1 MQAHRRSTINN
12 KDLAR
17 DYFTDIKSNCIKF
30 KLHVRGAFKKF
41 CNSTIKKNGNV
52 KNCTLFFNIITT
64 QFNAFATFFWQT
76 VNSTKIEFF
85 CVPLQVSLQPLL
97 DSVLERFIVR
107 IADTTK
113 VRLQI
118 AEQKIVT
125 GSQVRTVC
133 RYVV

>member
-1 MQAHRRSTINN
+1 MTPFKHFELEVVVYGNELLSCAHTRGVQKVMQLDHKEEWKCYKRHFIFQCNHRRVQCIW
-12 KDLAR
+12 
-17 DYFTDIKSNCIKF
+17 DI
-30 KLHVRGAFKKF
+30 
-41 CNSTIKKNGNV
+41 
-52 KNCTLFFNIITT
+52 
-64 QFNAFATFFWQT
+64 FWQT

-85 CVPLQVSLQPLL
+85 CLSLQPLL
-97 DSVLERFIVR
+97 ESLLERFIVR

-133 RYVV
+133 RVV